1 MSIQGICYIEINSG
15 YYSQPQVYG
24 QEVPLILVDTGILD
38 ESVPEPTESVPEET
52 TESVPEPTA
61 ESVPEETTES
71 VPEPTAESVP
81 EPTAESVPDETT
93 ESVPDETTQG
103 FQGFSSNIGSPIVNE
118 SKVVNVNKEEFKL
131 EDLEKNHY
139 IIIFVILMI
148 IVLIIL
154 LTQKLKK

>member
-38 ESVPEPTESVPEET
+38 ESVPEPT
-52 TESVPEPTA
+52 

>member
-61 ESVPEETTES
+61 ESVPEETT
-71 VPEPTAESVP
+71 
-81 EPTAESVPDETT
+81 
-93 ESVPDETTQG
+93 QG